1 MISKLYELTDNKV
14 EQLKEREEIVKGS
27 NQAIREAW
35 EKDWQEIREE
45 LEKEYNYI
53 NERG

>member
-1 MISKLYELTDNKV
+1 MNRFFDLTKNKIK
-14 EQLKEREEIVKGS
+14 QLKEREEIVKGS

-45 LEKEYNYI
+45 LEKEYKYI
-53 NERG
+53 REN

>member
-1 MISKLYELTDNKV
+1 MGKLYDLTDNKV
-14 EQLKEREEIVKGS
+14 KQLREREEIVKGS

-45 LEKEYNYI
+45 LQREYKYI
-53 NERG
+53 REN